1 MNLKEAFQA
10 QNKIGELLNYIG
22 RYLSDEDN
30 VMTVTEKHLRSKA
43 LAGQQDDNVDVSR
56 KSEEM
61 FEVSKL
67 IEIWQQLMNEK
78 EQLGL
83 AIGKAKAG
91 MTFNLDT
98 AVDTNK
104 SRRSF
109 LMTMQSLANRKSSH
123 ELQKGE
129 GRGYV
134 FNNDGNQT
142 TYCYDIDRIMTID
155 YDRNKIRE
163 IVKELTSKSDE
174 ISIQIDEALLQTKVD
189 YKPKFNLAGENSFI
203 LEELMEK

>member
-10 QNKIGELLNYIG
+10 QNKIIELLDYISG
-22 RYLSDEDN
+22 YLSVEDN

-43 LAGQQDDNVDVSR
+43 LAGQQDDSVDVSC

-61 FEVSKL
+61 FEVGKL
-67 IEIWQQLMNEK
+67 IDIWQQLMNEK

-91 MTFNLDT
+91 MSFNLDA
-98 AVDTNK
+98 AVDANK
-104 SRRSF
+104 SRRAF
-109 LMTMQSLANRKSSH
+109 LMTMQRLANRKSSH

-142 TYCYDIDRIMTID
+142 TYFYDIDRIKTID
-155 YDRNKIRE
+155 YDRNKVRAM
-163 IVKELTSKSDE
+163 VKELTRVSDE
-174 ISIQIDEALLQTKVD
+174 VSIKIDEALLHTQVD
-189 YKPKFNLAGENSFI
+189 YEPKFVLAGEESFI
-203 LEELMEK
+203 IEELMEK

>member
-10 QNKIGELLNYIG
+10 QNKIGELLDYIG

-43 LAGQQDDNVDVSR
+43 LAGQQDDSVDVSR

-61 FEVSKL
+61 FEVGKL
-67 IEIWQQLMNEK
+67 IGIWQQLMEEK

-91 MTFNLDT
+91 MDFNLDS
-98 AVDTNK
+98 AVDANK

-109 LMTMQSLANRKSSH
+109 LMTLQRLANRKSSH
-123 ELQKGE
+123 ELQRAVVMSSTMMATKPPTA
-129 GRGYV
+129 
-134 FNNDGNQT
+134 T
-142 TYCYDIDRIMTID
+142 TSTA
-155 YDRNKIRE
+155 
-163 IVKELTSKSDE
+163 S
-174 ISIQIDEALLQTKVD
+174 
-189 YKPKFNLAGENSFI
+189 
-203 LEELMEK
+203 